1 MNENPRYGTA
11 KEAFQQFVFDRCEK
25 GGRELLDNPER
36 NKISN
41 EASEIYKKI
50 MEMLPPDGQ
59 KLLSKSE
66 ELEGSLTAFSEEY
79 AYRQGLKDGLELR
92 KELGLS
98 D

>member
-1 MNENPRYGTA
+1 MNENPRCGTA

-25 GGRELLDNPER
+25 GGRELLDNPEYIKM
-36 NKISN
+36 NN
-41 EASEIYKKI
+41 EATEVYHKI
-50 MEMLPPDGQ
+50 MNILPLDSQ
-59 KLLSKSE
+59 DLLSNYE
-66 ELEGSLTAFSEEY
+66 ELESLLEAFSQEY